1 MNFYTNVLQY
11 GNSILVREV
20 RDGERMTRRVKYEP
34 TLFDL
39 VKTREETGYKTL
51 DGQNVKPHLFDSIK
65 EAKVWVAD
73 RENQKD
79 IIYGN
84 TQYPYCWIA
93 DEYPDRVDWDLDQML
108 MVTIDIE
115 VECENGFPKPE
126 DAAEPML
133 SITIKNH
140 QTKRIVVWGI
150 GEFVTDRE
158 DVTYVQ
164 CESEVHLLKEFLIF
178 WERHTPD
185 IVTGWNTE
193 FFDIPYLVNRIRNVF
208 DDEETKRL
216 SPWRNVF
223 AREVYNMGRVHQ
235 TYTLDGISA
244 LDYFDLYRKFTYTNQ
259 ESYRLD
265 HIAFVEL
272 GERKDGNPYETF
284 REWYTKDYQSFIE
297 YNIQDVEIVDRL
309 EDKMKLIELAL
320 TMAYDAKVNF
330 TDVLGTVR
338 YWDIL
343 IYNYLRERN
352 LVIPQKSEKKKV
364 EKFEGAYVKDPQ
376 VGMHNWVMSFDLNS
390 LYPHLIMQYNISPET
405 LVPNCK
411 KEEGLVDKVLNG
423 KVKNDTE
430 YCMTPNGAFF
440 RKDKRGFLPE
450 LMEGIYNDRVK
461 YKRRM
466 LDAQQEYENTGEKSL
481 LKDIARYNNIQMAKK
496 ISLNSAYGAIGNTWF
511 RYFDLLVATAIT
523 TSGQLSIRW
532 IEKSLNIYLNKILET
547 KDVDYVIASD
557 TDSVYITFDK
567 LVNSVFKEGT
577 DTNTIVTF
585 LDKVA
590 KEKLEPFIDK
600 SYQALA
606 KVTNA
611 YEQKMEM
618 GREAI
623 ADKGVWTA
631 KKRYILNLY
640 DMEGVRFKE
649 PKLKIMGIEAVKSS
663 TPAPC
668 REKLKEALKIIMSG
682 DEKELNMFIQ
692 DFREEF
698 MTLPPEDIAY
708 PRSVNG
714 IEKFSDNAI
723 SRKRTFDKKE
733 ERENKR
739 RKTKTL
745 IGTLDGTDVTYGL
758 FSVGAPIHVKGAI
771 LYNHLIE
778 KRDLSHKFPY
788 IQEGE
793 KIRFVHLKEPNI
805 YQSSAFSF
813 ITKFPEELSLGSMID
828 FETQFLKSFVEPLRF
843 ISEKIGW
850 LIDDS
855 YGTQGTLED
864 FFG

>member
-20 RDGERMTRRVKYEP
+20 RDGERTSRRVKYQP

-39 VKTREETGYKTL
+39 VTAREETGYKTL
-51 DGQNVKPHLFDSIK
+51 DGKNVLPHKFETIK
-65 EAKVWVAD
+65 EAKQWHNYS
-73 RENQKD
+73 ENQD
-79 IIYGN
+79 IVYGN

-93 DEYPDRVDWDLDQML
+93 DEFPKQVDWDLDQML
-108 MVTIDIE
+108 MYTIDIE

-133 SITIKNH
+133 SITIKNFQSGH
-140 QTKRIVVWGI
+140 IHVWGI
-150 GEFVTDRE
+150 GEFFTDRE
-158 DVTYVQ
+158 DVTYIL
-164 CESEVHLLKEFLIF
+164 CESEVHLLKEFLAF
-178 WERHTPD
+178 WENNSPD
-185 IVTGWNTE
+185 IITGWNTE
-193 FFDIPYLVNRIRNVF
+193 FFDIPYLCNRIRNVF
-208 DDEETKRL
+208 DEEEVKRL
-216 SPWRNVF
+216 SPWKNVF
-223 AREVYNMGRVHQ
+223 SRDVYKMGRTHQ
-235 TYTLDGISA
+235 SYTLDGISA
-244 LDYFDLYRKFTYTNQ
+244 LDYLDLYRKFTYTNQ
-259 ESYRLD
+259 ERYTLD

-272 GERKDGNPYETF
+272 GDRKSGNPYETF
-284 REWYTKDYQSFIE
+284 RDWYTKDYQSFIE
-297 YNIQDVEIVDRL
+297 YNIQDVEIVDKL

-352 LVIPQKSEKKKV
+352 IVIPQKTDKEKV

-376 VGMHNWVMSFDLNS
+376 VGMHKWVMSFDLNS

-405 LVPNCK
+405 LVNK
-411 KEEGLVDKVLNG
+411 DAKLVEGMVDKMLAG
-423 KVKNDTE
+423 EVKNDTE

-440 RKDKRGFLPE
+440 RKDVRGFLPE
-450 LMEGIYNDRVK
+450 LMEGMYNDRVK

-466 LDAQQEYENTGEKSL
+466 LDAQQEYENTGKKSL

-496 ISLNSAYGAIGNTWF
+496 ISLNSAYGAIGNNWF

-547 KDVDYVIASD
+547 KDMDYVIASD
-557 TDSVYITFDK
+557 TDSVYVCFDK
-567 LVNSVFKEGT
+567 LVSKVFKEGT
-577 DTNTIVTF
+577 DTNTIVNF

-590 KEKLEPFIDK
+590 KEKLELFIDK

-631 KKRYILNLY
+631 KKRYILNVY
-640 DMEGVRFKE
+640 DMEGVRYKE
-649 PKLKIMGIEAVKSS
+649 PKLKIMGLESVKSS

-668 REKLKEALKIIMSG
+668 REKLKQAIKIIMDG
-682 DEKELNMFIQ
+682 DEKTLNTFIQ

-708 PRSVNG
+708 PRSCNG
-714 IEKFSDNAI
+714 VKKFRGAD
-723 SRKRTFDKKE
+723 RLFLK
-733 ERENKR
+733 
-739 RKTKTL
+739 
-745 IGTLDGTDVTYGL
+745 GT
-758 FSVGAPIHVKGAI
+758 PIHVKGAI
-771 LYNHLIE
+771 LYNHLVE
-778 KRDLSHKFPY
+778 KNELSNKYPF
-788 IQEGE
+788 IQEGD
-793 KIRFVHLKEPNI
+793 KIRFIHMKEPNI
-805 YQSSAFSF
+805 YQASAFSF
-813 ITKFPEELSLGSMID
+813 ITKLPTELDIISKID
-828 FETQFLKSFVEPLRF
+828 YDTQYEKSFLEPLRV
-843 ISEKIGW
+843 ITDKLQWALKNDEVGS
-850 LIDDS
+850 
-855 YGTQGTLED
+855 LED

>member
-34 TLFDL
+34 TLFDM
-39 VKTREETGYKTL
+39 VNTSEETGYKTL
-51 DGQNVKPHLFDSIK
+51 DGNSVLPHTFDSIK
-65 EAKVWVAD
+65 EAKQWVAN
-73 RENQKD
+73 RENQKE
-79 IIYGN
+79 IIFGN

-93 DEYPDRVDWDLDQML
+93 DEYPNRVDWDLDQML

-150 GEFVTDRE
+150 GEFVTDRD

-208 DDEETKRL
+208 DEEEVKRL

-272 GERKDGNPYETF
+272 GERKTGNPFETF
-284 REWYTKDYQSFIE
+284 REWYTNDYQSFIE

-330 TDVLGTVR
+330 VDVLGTVR

-352 LVIPQKSEKKKV
+352 IVIPQKSDNKKV

-405 LVPNCK
+405 LVNSGDKPI
-411 KEEGLVDKVLNG
+411 EGMVDKILEYG
-423 KVKNDTE
+423 KVDNDTE
-430 YCMTPNGAFF
+430 HCMTPNGALF

-461 YKRRM
+461 YKRLM
-466 LDAQQEYENTGEKSL
+466 LDAQQEYENTGNKSL
-481 LKDIARYNNIQMAKK
+481 LKDIARYDNIQMAKK
-496 ISLNSAYGAIGNTWF
+496 ISLNSAYGAIGNNWF
-511 RYFDLLVATAIT
+511 RYFNLLVATAIT
-523 TSGQLSIRW
+523 SSGQLSIRW
-532 IEKSLNIYLNKILET
+532 IEKSLNIHLNKILDT
-547 KDVDYVIASD
+547 KNEDYVIAAD

-567 LVNSVFKEGT
+567 LVTRVFKEGT
-577 DTNTIVTF
+577 KTDVIISF

-600 SYQALA
+600 SYTALSQ
-606 KVTNA
+606 VTNA

-623 ADKGVWTA
+623 ADKGLWTA
-631 KKRYILNLY
+631 KKRYILNVY
-640 DMEGVRFKE
+640 DMEGVRYSE

-668 REKLKEALKIIMSG
+668 REKLKEALKIIMGG
-682 DEKELNMFIQ
+682 DEEMLNTFIQ

-698 MTLPPEDIAY
+698 MTLPPEEIAY
-708 PRSVNG
+708 PRSCNG
-714 IEKFSDNAI
+714 LKKF
-723 SRKRTFDKKE
+723 R
-733 ERENKR
+733 
-739 RKTKTL
+739 
-745 IGTLDGTDVTYGL
+745 GTDRL
-758 FSVGAPIHVKGAI
+758 FALGAPKHVKGAI
-771 LYNHLIE
+771 LYNHLVDE
-778 KRDLSHKFPY
+778 NKLGNKYVS
-788 IQEGE
+788 IQEGD
-793 KIRFVHLKEPNI
+793 KVKFVNLKDNI
-805 YQSSAFSF
+805 YQASAFSF
-813 ITKFPEELSLGSMID
+813 MTKIPPELEILPMVDYTSQYEDS
-828 FETQFLKSFVEPLRF
+828 FLAPLRV
-843 ISEKIGW
+843 ITDKMNWILKNDEVGS
-850 LIDDS
+850 
-855 YGTQGTLED
+855 LED

>member
-20 RDGERMTRRVKYEP
+20 KDGERTTRRVKYEP

-51 DGQNVKPHLFDSIK
+51 DGKSVKPHHFDSIK
-65 EAKVWVAD
+65 EAKAWVAD
-73 RENQKD
+73 RENQD

-93 DEYPDRVDWDLDQML
+93 DEFPKQVDWDLDQML
-108 MVTIDIE
+108 MYTIDIE

-133 SITIKNH
+133 SITIKNF
-140 QTKRIVVWGI
+140 QTGFINVWGI
-150 GEFVTDRE
+150 GEFTTNRN
-158 DVTYVQ
+158 DVEYIQ
-164 CESEVHLLKEFLIF
+164 CESEVHLLKEFLAF
-178 WERHTPD
+178 WENKTPD

-208 DDEETKRL
+208 DDDETKRL
-216 SPWRNVF
+216 SPWKNVF
-223 AREVYNMGRVHQ
+223 AREVYKLGRTHQ
-235 TYTLDGISA
+235 SYTLDGISA
-244 LDYFDLYRKFTYTNQ
+244 LDYLDLYKKFTYTNQ
-259 ESYRLD
+259 ERYTLD

-297 YNIQDVEIVDRL
+297 YNIQDVEIVDKL

-352 LVIPQKSEKKKV
+352 IVIPQKSENKKV

-376 VGMHNWVMSFDLNS
+376 VGMHKWVMSFDLNS

-405 LVPNCK
+405 LVNGGIKPV
-411 KEEGLVDKVLNG
+411 EGMVDKILDG
-423 KVKNDTE
+423 KVSNDTE

-450 LMEGIYNDRVK
+450 LMEGMYNDRVK
-461 YKRRM
+461 YKRLM

-496 ISLNSAYGAIGNTWF
+496 ISLNSAYGAIGNNWF

-547 KDVDYVIASD
+547 KDLDYVIASD

-590 KEKLEPFIDK
+590 KEKLEPFIDR

-611 YEQKMEM
+611 YENKMVM

-631 KKRYILNLY
+631 KKRYILNVY

-649 PKLKIMGIEAVKSS
+649 PHLKIMGIEAVKSS

-682 DEKELNMFIQ
+682 DEKELNTFIQ

-698 MTLPPEDIAY
+698 MALPPEDIAY

-723 SRKRTFDKKE
+723 SRKRTIDKKE
-733 ERENKR
+733 ERENKK
-739 RKTKTL
+739 RKEPT
-745 IGTLDGTDVTYGL
+745 IFGQLDGTTVAYGL
-758 FSVGAPIHVKGAI
+758 FASGAPIHVKGAI

-778 KRDLSHKFPY
+778 KKNLSSKFPY

-793 KIRFVHLKEPNI
+793 KIRFVHMQEPNI

-813 ITKFPEELSLGSMID
+813 VTKLPRELDIID
-828 FETQFLKSFVEPLRF
+828 KIDYDTQYEKSFVEPLRF

-850 LIDDS
+850 RIDNS
-855 YGTQGTLED
+855 YGTQGSLED